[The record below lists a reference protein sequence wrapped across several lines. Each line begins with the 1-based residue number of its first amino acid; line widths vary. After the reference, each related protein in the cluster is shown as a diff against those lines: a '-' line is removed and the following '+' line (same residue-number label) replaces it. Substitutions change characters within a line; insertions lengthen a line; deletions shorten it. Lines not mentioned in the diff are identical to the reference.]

1 MAHENFKEVFC
12 PPAGSHSHILRGCTC
27 TLATLHVCMS
37 VGMRLHVCTSV
48 ILRIGFFNS
57 YSLKICENL
66 SEILTGTRAGAGT
79 SAYGEVGVG
88 MCMCLHSR
96 PYGSAH
102 LHTRRLALAHTRTC
116 ACACLHTPSHVC
128 FKNRISVYSIHK
140 RANFL
145 QKLTPSHMW
154 RHMRRRY

>member
-1 MAHENFKEVFC
+1 MPSCWLALAHLRVYLHTC
-12 PPAGSHSHILRGCTC
+12 DPAC
-27 TLATLHVCMS
+27 LHVC
-37 VGMRLHVCTSV
+37 GYAPACLHIRHFENRVLQLLFS
-48 ILRIGFFNS
+48 
-57 YSLKICENL
+57 KICENL